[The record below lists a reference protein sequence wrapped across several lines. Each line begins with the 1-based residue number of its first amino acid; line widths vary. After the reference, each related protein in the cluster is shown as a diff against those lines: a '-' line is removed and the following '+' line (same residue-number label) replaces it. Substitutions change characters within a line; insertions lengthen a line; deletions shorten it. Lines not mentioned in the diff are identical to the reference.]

1 MKYSEI
7 GQRTCC
13 SADRDAA
20 ERMLKSTAFF
30 RTFAFILM
38 SDAILCISALAGNF
52 SAGTSEG
59 DAIRIASIALLAL
72 SLLELF
78 TQLFVRGCS
87 FFTNLTLL
95 VDAAVVILALV
106 AEVAEPTNLVII
118 SAAHGARIVR
128 LFRVSFDYQE
138 NSFATLRHEL
148 LDEKIELVRLQ
159 NLISEIGK
167 SLQDEAA
174 DEIERK
180 ETQKRDDELELRI
193 KDSTR
198 RSTQAGAA
206 RKSQIVKVSTKASAG
221 GSPMVAIQ
229 EDSTDNS
236 KDEEERIAEEV

>member
-1 MKYSEI
+1 M
-7 GQRTCC
+7 
-13 SADRDAA
+13 
-20 ERMLKSTAFF
+20 
-30 RTFAFILM
+30 
-38 SDAILCISALAGNF
+38 
-52 SAGTSEG
+52 
-59 DAIRIASIALLAL
+59 
-72 SLLELF
+72 
-78 TQLFVRGCS
+78 
-87 FFTNLTLL
+87 
-95 VDAAVVILALV
+95 
-106 AEVAEPTNLVII
+106 
-118 SAAHGARIVR
+118 
-128 LFRVSFDYQE
+128 
-138 NSFATLRHEL
+138 
-148 LDEKIELVRLQ
+148 DEKIELVRLQ

>member
-1 MKYSEI
+1 MVVDEFIETAKHIATPQPSQLMKEFFQESKKVGMKEKQKEALLEKLLEAKSDEPLTNEDILKYSEI

-87 FFTNLTLL
+87 FFTNFTLL

-118 SAAHGARIVR
+118 SAGPRGTHCPSFSRQLR
-128 LFRVSFDYQE
+128 LSREFVCD
-138 NSFATLRHEL
+138 T
-148 LDEKIELVRLQ
+148 
-159 NLISEIGK
+159 
-167 SLQDEAA
+167 
-174 DEIERK
+174 
-180 ETQKRDDELELRI
+180 T
-193 KDSTR
+193 T
-198 RSTQAGAA
+198 
-206 RKSQIVKVSTKASAG
+206 
-221 GSPMVAIQ
+221 
-229 EDSTDNS
+229 
-236 KDEEERIAEEV
+236 